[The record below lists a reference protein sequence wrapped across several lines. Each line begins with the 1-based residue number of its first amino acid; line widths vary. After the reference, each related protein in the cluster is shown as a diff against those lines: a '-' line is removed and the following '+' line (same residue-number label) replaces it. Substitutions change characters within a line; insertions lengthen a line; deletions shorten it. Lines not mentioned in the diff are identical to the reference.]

1 MDFVIISQFQI
12 IEINLSQENVHVLSR
27 CSPQNV
33 KLSALA
39 SILTLQWP
47 HLFPNTC
54 LSNPFMGLL
63 SNLVWEMSGND
74 SFLYSVG

>member
-1 MDFVIISQFQI
+1 MDFAIISQFQI
-12 IEINLSQENVHVLSR
+12 IEINLNQEDVHVLSR

-33 KLSALA
+33 RLSALA

-47 HLFPNTC
+47 LLFPNTC

-63 SNLVWEMSGND
+63 SGLVWEMSGSV
-74 SFLYSVG
+74 SFVYSVG